1 MNSTIVQL
9 KPVFLHR
16 YRNTSMEC
24 ECSTQFLPKGWAR
37 LGVCGEF
44 VPLISV
50 TRVKIHKS
58 MILLFSFTLQCC
70 FWNEKSFASWA
81 RQSRHGTKG
90 SLLVLRSLCAVA
102 PVKQRP
108 QQVVPDNSPWTDCL
122 IDKIFKKFK
131 IVQFIITALKSIPK
145 LVKLQSLVAKC
156 CKMRKIYPCEVCK
169 FCIF

>member
-70 FWNEKSFASWA
+70 FWNEKSFASRA
-81 RQSRHGTKG
+81 RQSWHGTKG
-90 SLLVLRSLCAVA
+90 SLLVLRSLCAFA

-108 QQVVPDNSPWTDCL
+108 QQVVPDCL
-122 IDKIFKKFK
+122 MDKIFKNFK

-145 LVKLQSLVAKC
+145 LVIDY
-156 CKMRKIYPCEVCK
+156 KISKTKEFGCNML
-169 FCIF
+169 